1 MKYDCGF
8 EIPNKIQKIIGN
20 KKYDIDNVGMSGS
33 SVYMFE
39 DKVLKIQTAGNESE
53 NEYLMMKWL
62 QGKLLIPEVLAYEK
76 DDSKS
81 YLLMSRISGA
91 MACDDYYMKEPELL
105 MDLLAKAI
113 HALWEVDIADC
124 PSIINLDKK
133 LEMARYNVEHD
144 LVDMDDVQP
153 DTFGEDGFKNP
164 KELLEWLIENRP
176 EEDLVLSHGDLCLPN
191 IFFIGKE
198 VSGFIDLGKM
208 CVADRYQDIAL
219 CYRSLI
225 NNFKGIYGGEA
236 REGLD
241 TDKFFKK
248 LGVEPDWNKIRY
260 YILLDELF

>member
-1 MKYDCGF
+1 MIQ
-8 EIPNKIQKIIGN
+8 IPNKIQKIIGN
-20 KKYDIDNVGMSGS
+20 EKYNIDNVGMSGS
-33 SVYMFE
+33 SVYVFE
-39 DKVLKIQTAGNESE
+39 DKVLKIQAAGSESE
-53 NEYLMMKWL
+53 NEYVMMKWL

-76 DDSKS
+76 DDLKS

-91 MACDDYYMKEPELL
+91 MACDDYYMKAPELL
-105 MDLLAKAI
+105 TDLLAKAI
-113 HALWEVDIADC
+113 HMLWEVDISDC

-133 LEMARYNVEHD
+133 IEMARYNVEHD
-144 LVDMDDVQP
+144 LVDTENVQP

-191 IFFIGKE
+191 IFFMGKD
-198 VSGFIDLGKM
+198 VSGFIDLGKI

-225 NNFKGIYGGEA
+225 NNFRGIYGGEA
-236 REGLD
+236 CEGLD
-241 TDKFFKK
+241 TNKFFEK
-248 LGVEPDWNKIRY
+248 LGVEPDWKKIRY